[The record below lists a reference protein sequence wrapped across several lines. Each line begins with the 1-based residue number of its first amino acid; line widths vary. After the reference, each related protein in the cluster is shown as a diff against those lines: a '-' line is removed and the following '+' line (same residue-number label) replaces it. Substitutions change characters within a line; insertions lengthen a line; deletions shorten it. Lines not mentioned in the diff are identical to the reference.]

1 MGIAATATHTHLEA
15 QTFLTGPASPVIL
28 TSPAS
33 PMASLPSVDS
43 GYSVS
48 SDFSPVSDMVTTVGE
63 DFGSVEEIDQF
74 LDTFHLNI
82 GKDMS
87 GIPTEG
93 GVKIPMEREDTD
105 MLDYLFLET

>member
-1 MGIAATATHTHLEA
+1 MITTA
-15 QTFLTGPASPVIL
+15 
-28 TSPAS
+28 
-33 PMASLPSVDS
+33 
-43 GYSVS
+43 
-48 SDFSPVSDMVTTVGE
+48 GE

-74 LDTFHLNI
+74 LDTFHLDL

-105 MLDYLFLET
+105 MLDYLLLETWGGHLST